1 MFVESSSTT
10 IRGKTYTRH
19 LLRRSYREDGKI
31 KHETLGNVSRGTPE
45 EIEAIRLAL
54 KHKGRLAQ
62 VLEARPAWRTRQGL
76 SIGALW
82 TVLTVARRLG
92 IDAALGPTRSGRLAL
107 WQVVARVLDQGSRL
121 SAVRLA
127 GSHAACE
134 ALSLEAFNEE
144 DLYPNLDWLAEKQP
158 AIEARLFRSLR
169 PSIEES
175 GLFLYD
181 VTSSYLEGTQNELAA
196 FGYNRDKKKGKMQVV
211 IGLLTTAAGVP
222 VSIEVFEGATTD
234 PQTFVPQIRKA
245 LERFG
250 AKDVTFVGDRG
261 MIKAPQI
268 QALQAEGFHYIT
280 ALTKPQILKLLRQG
294 TLQMDLFDEEVA
306 EVRAAQGA
314 RYVLRRNPVRAAE
327 LAETRAD
334 KLATVRALAQ
344 ERSAYLQGHSRAQ
357 AEVALRKVQG
367 RAAQLG
373 IDKWTVV
380 AADPPERQIAVT
392 VDEAALADEA
402 QLDGCYALTTDLKP
416 ALASAPVVHD
426 RYKDL
431 TLIEQTFRTCK
442 TGELD
447 VRPIFVRKAAR
458 TRAHALVVML
468 AYRIAHELY
477 DAWRDFNLTVQEGLD
492 QLAQL
497 CLTDLLADDQPLCCQ
512 VPEPRADLRD
522 LLQAA
527 RVQLP
532 DALPAR
538 KENVTTKRKLPERRK
553 KA

>member
-196 FGYNRDKKKGKMQVV
+196 FGYNSPQVY
-211 IGLLTTAAGVP
+211 IPTLPA
-222 VSIEVFEGATTD
+222 S
-234 PQTFVPQIRKA
+234 
-245 LERFG
+245 
-250 AKDVTFVGDRG
+250 RG
-261 MIKAPQI
+261 MNSSTFPESVLWNRMATDGSLHCATDKHLILRVSLETSQEKRSPQR
-268 QALQAEGFHYIT
+268 LNSPGGGKT
-280 ALTKPQILKLLRQG
+280 AG
-294 TLQMDLFDEEVA
+294 W
-306 EVRAAQGA
+306 
-314 RYVLRRNPVRAAE
+314 RRP
-327 LAETRAD
+327 
-334 KLATVRALAQ
+334 
-344 ERSAYLQGHSRAQ
+344 
-357 AEVALRKVQG
+357 
-367 RAAQLG
+367 
-373 IDKWTVV
+373 
-380 AADPPERQIAVT
+380 
-392 VDEAALADEA
+392 
-402 QLDGCYALTTDLKP
+402 
-416 ALASAPVVHD
+416 SAPRRGRHSHSD
-426 RYKDL
+426 R
-431 TLIEQTFRTCK
+431 
-442 TGELD
+442 
-447 VRPIFVRKAAR
+447 RPEGSAATAFHGR
-458 TRAHALVVML
+458 DARA
-468 AYRIAHELY
+468 
-477 DAWRDFNLTVQEGLD
+477 TS
-492 QLAQL
+492 
-497 CLTDLLADDQPLCCQ
+497 PS
-512 VPEPRADLRD
+512 
-522 LLQAA
+522 
-527 RVQLP
+527 
-532 DALPAR
+532 
-538 KENVTTKRKLPERRK
+538 TKRFRFHCVSGRLGGCNMALIPSIRRRFSSHE
-553 KA
+553 